1 MKRNAS
7 REHQEFNKVVSDYFD
22 RQEQNPDVDED
33 VNVPVGKDG
42 EPLSPRGRELKQ
54 ILEEERLC
62 KKNYEF
68 RSKSRLQDNL
78 SWILDIQD
86 DEEDA
91 EEAYNILLEIV
102 QNVSTYHNQA
112 GKKAERLLK
121 ILKDP
126 TSMNKSVE

>member
-1 MKRNAS
+1 MKRNTS
-7 REHQEFNKVVSDYFD
+7 REHQEFNKVVNQYFED
-22 RQEQNPDVDED
+22 QENNPDVDED
-33 VNVPVGKDG
+33 VDALIGKDG
-42 EPLSPRGRELKQ
+42 EPLSPKGRNLKQ
-54 ILEEERLC
+54 IFEEERLW
-62 KKNYEF
+62 KKDATWRARN
-68 RSKSRLQDNL
+68 KLQDNL
-78 SWILDIQD
+78 SWVLDIQD

-102 QNVSTYHNQA
+102 QNVSTYHNEA

>member
-1 MKRNAS
+1 M
-7 REHQEFNKVVSDYFD
+7 
-22 RQEQNPDVDED
+22 
-33 VNVPVGKDG
+33 G
-42 EPLSPRGRELKQ
+42 EAAAAAAGQPAGSGEAA
-54 ILEEERLC
+54 
-62 KKNYEF
+62 
-68 RSKSRLQDNL
+68 
-78 SWILDIQD
+78 D